1 MVPTAPICKRAN
13 LPLRVLLIDDDADSP
28 SLRAELARLGCEVL
42 GTAHPAIDALAR
54 VPEFAP
60 DVIVMRSAA
69 VREALV
75 HVAGLRAELDAARDK
90 LAARKRIE
98 KAKGILMR
106 ARGLDEHA
114 AFRELRKLAMDR
126 GIKLAEIA
134 ERVIEAGAL
143 LA

>member
-1 MVPTAPICKRAN
+1 M
-13 LPLRVLLIDDDADSP
+13 PLRVLLIDDDADSP
-28 SLRAELARLGCEVL
+28 SLRAELARLGCELV
-42 GTAHPAIDALAR
+42 GTADVASAAFERAAADALAR
-54 VPEFAP
+54 ISDLAP

-69 VREALV
+69 VRGALA